1 MKVSTRNIKDI
12 NFRLKYLYDNFNIDP
27 LSEDVKIGEESIYI
41 NYPDEWSDDT
51 WYLVED
57 FLRYTDNLDN
67 IQIID
72 NHTVISGKIRQTII
86 SVNEYY
92 YDYLVPNVKFETEEY
107 SMRIVDNPFL
117 IGIVASLIPQG

>member
-1 MKVSTRNIKDI
+1 MKVSARNIKKI
-12 NFRLKYLYDNFNIDP
+12 NARLDYLYKNFNIAP
-27 LSEDVKIGEESIYI
+27 LSEEVKIGEESICI
-41 NYPDEWSDDT
+41 NYPDEWSDDACCL
-51 WYLVED
+51 LVED

-67 IQIID
+67 IQIKE

-92 YDYLVPNVKFETEEY
+92 YDYLVPNVKFETDEY

-117 IGIVASLIPQG
+117 IMFSLT